1 VRGAEGARSTSAAAG
16 DAGWPANERDARS
29 LAIAALRAPVARLHA
44 LLRALSPGGISKELY
59 ASNAER
65 LLGTLRPATP
75 VEHTRVA
82 MANELLDDVRRLDDQ
97 LKVSHRRIKEAVT
110 ASGTTL
116 TDLYGVGPV
125 LAAMREA
132 VRALKRQV
140 SNAVYRQ
147 LLLDAR

>member
-1 VRGAEGARSTSAAAG
+1 
-16 DAGWPANERDARS
+16 
-29 LAIAALRAPVARLHA
+29 
-44 LLRALSPGGISKELY
+44 
-59 ASNAER
+59 
-65 LLGTLRPATP
+65 
-75 VEHTRVA
+75 

-97 LKVSHRRIKEAVT
+97 LKVSHRCIKEAVT

-147 LLLDAR
+147 LVIDAAR